1 MRHWLLVLCQA
12 PGRCSKARSL
22 QLRAKAKPGTPGADS
37 PGSVVHPAGKTPQSM
52 DLLLGICHARYVEI
66 NCVTQV

>member
-1 MRHWLLVLCQA
+1 MSHWLLVLCQA
-12 PGRCSKARSL
+12 AGRCSKDRSL

-37 PGSVVHPAGKTPQSM
+37 LGSVVPAAGKTPQTM
-52 DLLLGICHARYVEI
+52 DLLLAICHARYVEI